1 MGGTKALSLDGFSG
15 WFYQS
20 NWDLLGSEL
29 CNMVHSFYSQGYLL
43 KEINRTNIVL
53 IPKCV
58 NLVTLVQYK
67 LIRLCNFIYEVI
79 SKTLVNRLKSWM
91 NSLISLYQITIIL
104 SHVI

>member
-1 MGGTKALSLDGFSG
+1 MGGTKALSLDSFSG

-53 IPKCV
+53 IPKYF
-58 NLVTLVQYK
+58 NPITLAQYK
-67 LIRLCNFIYEVI
+67 PITLCNFVYKVI
-79 SKTLVNRLKSWM
+79 SKTVVNHLKLWM
-91 NSLISLYQITIIL
+91 NSLILLNQTTFIPSRAI
-104 SHVI
+104 